1 MSRDNPRRRID
12 WNGEGQQENATQLLK
27 SRGRLRKA
35 YVPAAIGFT
44 ALALI
49 AALAAGPVM
58 RGMAGAQTE
67 PAAAAI
73 DTALTETVEA
83 AAIVQPASAEAPAP
97 DAKPAATKP
106 ETNVFAAAATSATA
120 ITSATPAATAARA
133 SAEQPGSAGLEPN
146 DPRWNPAA
154 LAVDED
160 KLTALKQAVDETVA
174 AAEIATAM
182 GNTEGLVTSGIPA
195 TAAGFAPERP
205 SLPASERSAFDA
217 ALVATED
224 ETVAEPAVASKL
236 SPAKATQYVN
246 MRAGPDDGAT
256 VLTVVPANASIQA
269 EADCRWCEVSY
280 NGKTGYIY
288 RTFIAR
294 N

>member
-27 SRGRLRKA
+27 SRGSLRKA

-44 ALALI
+44 ALALV

-58 RGMAGAQTE
+58 RSMTVAQTE
-67 PAAAAI
+67 PAAT
-73 DTALTETVEA
+73 DTARTDTVETA
-83 AAIVQPASAEAPAP
+83 AVVQPAAAEAPA
-97 DAKPAATKP
+97 AKPAAPKAQASAS
-106 ETNVFAAAATSATA
+106 AAAAP
-120 ITSATPAATAARA
+120 SATPVATAARA
-133 SAEQPGSAGLEPN
+133 SAEPDSAGLDTN
-146 DPRWNPAA
+146 DPRWNPTA
-154 LAVDED
+154 LAVDEN
-160 KLTALKQAVDETVA
+160 KLTALRQAVDETVA

-205 SLPASERSAFDA
+205 AMPASERSAFDA
-217 ALVATED
+217 ALVPTDD

-246 MRAGPDDGAT
+246 MRAAPDDDAT
-256 VLTVVPANASIQA
+256 VLTVVPANASIEA

-280 NGKTGYIY
+280 DGKTGYVY

>member
-12 WNGEGQQENATQLLK
+12 WNGEGQQQNATQLLK

-97 DAKPAATKP
+97 DAKPAVTKP
-106 ETNVFAAAATSATA
+106 ETNVFAAAATSAT
-120 ITSATPAATAARA
+120 PAATAARA
-133 SAEQPGSAGLEPN
+133 SAEPGSAGLEPN

-205 SLPASERSAFDA
+205 SSLPASERSAFDA
-217 ALVATED
+217 ALVATDD